1 MTNLD
6 VLNRFVRLYEEVFS
20 HDGYGEIRVEMK
32 ILRKGQ
38 KEIILHCGKQF
49 RFVVDYAD
57 RQPLRWGVWKVVEED
72 MRAAAREIRTQ
83 EKRQGERR
91 QRQEASGLPERRQ
104 GGERRRRG
112 NTD

>member
-1 MTNLD
+1 MTNQE

-38 KEIILHCGKQF
+38 KEVILHCGKQY

-57 RQPLRWGVWKVVEED
+57 RQPLRWGVWKVVETDE
-72 MRAAAREIRTQ
+72 RAAAREAKSKEQ
-83 EKRQGERR
+83 RR
-91 QRQEASGLPERRQ
+91 
-104 GGERRRRG
+104 GERRRHREAIDFTERRDSADRRAHSK
-112 NTD
+112 TD